1 MYTVYCPGV
10 SALPKSD
17 DEEVDPEA
25 TECTYDI
32 NTAGLHEGAQRIAR
46 ERAEGQIS
54 LLEDIRD
61 QLEEVEA
68 VFYSEDVPW
77 QFVGH
82 EYVSGS
88 WRGARQ
94 GRSRSRRRSG
104 SGSQE
109 AENGAERESGY
120 LDPGRW
126 IQIAGDEES
135 ALL

>member
-32 NTAGLHEGAQRIAR
+32 NTEGLHEGAQRIAR

-82 EYVSGS
+82 EYVSGP
-88 WRGARQ
+88 WGLLGTEGAGAG
-94 GRSRSRRRSG
+94 GRRRRLRTKRSG
-104 SGSQE
+104 SQ
-109 AENGAERESGY
+109 ATRT
-120 LDPGRW
+120 
-126 IQIAGDEES
+126 
-135 ALL
+135 

>member
-17 DEEVDPEA
+17 DEDVDPEA

-32 NTAGLHEGAQRIAR
+32 NTEGLHEGAQRIAR

-82 EYVSGS
+82 EYVSCSLG
-88 WRGARQ
+88 GTRQ
-94 GRSRSRRRSG
+94 GRSRSRSG
-104 SGSQE
+104 TGS
-109 AENGAERESGY
+109 
-120 LDPGRW
+120 
-126 IQIAGDEES
+126 
-135 ALL
+135 

>member
-32 NTAGLHEGAQRIAR
+32 NTEGLHEGAQRIAR

-82 EYVSGS
+82 EYCEWSV
-88 WRGARQ
+88 GAPRH
-94 GRSRSRRRSG
+94 GRSG
-104 SGSQE
+104 SGREGQE
-109 AENGAERESGY
+109 AENEAEREPGY
-120 LDPGRW
+120 
-126 IQIAGDEES
+126 
-135 ALL
+135 